1 MWLYFDLFLCLEFGN
16 ASVVQYMDG
25 RPCGRNAPYLF
36 SSLERH
42 TGAWHGDFLVEL
54 GDGLALG
61 VHEARSS
68 IDFIR
73 YCLTVGKDSLTQ
85 AVWK

>member
-1 MWLYFDLFLCLEFGN
+1 M
-16 ASVVQYMDG
+16 QYMDG
-25 RPCGRNAPYLF
+25 RPCDRNAPYLF

-61 VHEARSS
+61 IHEVKSS
-68 IDFIR
+68 IDFI
-73 YCLTVGKDSLTQ
+73 
-85 AVWK
+85 